1 MSTSA
6 NLSGNAPPGPVLVM
20 GAGSIGCFV
29 GGCLQAA
36 GVDVDF
42 VGRSQRLAQ
51 LQLSGLHLTD
61 QDGRDQH
68 IPATRLRL
76 HEQVPTGAQPSLV
89 LLCVKSGATAH
100 TARDLQQTLP
110 AGTPVL
116 SLQNGVQNAPTAQK
130 AAPALK
136 IVPGMVAFNVAQGP
150 DGRFHRGTAG
160 QLAAQDTPALRL
172 WQTHFARAG
181 LPLVLHTQLR
191 DVQWGK
197 LLLNLN
203 NPVNA
208 LSGLPLRTQLQD
220 RALRRELAALM
231 EEALDVM
238 AHAGV
243 RPARMTPLPWR
254 LLVRVL
260 RLPTPMFRVLARRM
274 LRMDHLARS
283 SMADDLAHG
292 RPTEIDELCGE
303 IVRLAHTSG
312 RSAPLNSAM
321 AARILSHST
330 ACRPMPA
337 PPPRT

>member
-1 MSTSA
+1 MSPA
-6 NLSGNAPPGPVLVM
+6 LDLPAKAPPGTVLVM

-36 GVDVDF
+36 GVEVDF
-42 VGRSQRLAQ
+42 VGRTHRLAQ

-61 QDGRDQH
+61 QDGRDQP
-68 IPATRLRL
+68 IPPARLRL
-76 HEQVPTGAQPSLV
+76 HEQVPTGARPSLV
-89 LLCVKSGATAH
+89 LLCVKSGATAR
-100 TARDLQQTLP
+100 TACDLQQQLP

-116 SLQNGVQNAPTAQK
+116 SLQNGMQNAWMASQ

-136 IVPGMVAFNVAQGP
+136 VVPGMVAFNVAQGP

-160 QLAAQDTPALRL
+160 QLAAQDTPSLRL
-172 WQTHFARAG
+172 WQPHFERAG
-181 LPLVLHTQLR
+181 LPLALHTELR
-191 DVQWGK
+191 NVQWGK

-220 RALRRELAALM
+220 RTLRRELAALM

-254 LLVRVL
+254 LLVGVL

-321 AARILSHST
+321 AARILSHAT
-330 ACRPMPA
+330 ACSPMPA